1 MKILV
6 SGATGFI
13 GRSLIPTLQKAGH
26 QVYALVRQTDSRL
39 DKSIQQ
45 FTVHTLKELDEPM
58 DAFINLAG
66 EGIADKPWTE
76 KRKKS
81 LFDSRV
87 TLTKKIQQ
95 ALKYCPKIVI
105 SMSAVGLYGSDSNQ
119 TYHEESP
126 LPQDGFAHEICQA
139 WEKAAID
146 FATHGARLVI
156 FRLGVVLGPNGG
168 ALDKMRPA
176 YLFGLGG
183 KIGNGNQWFAWIH
196 IDDVIK
202 AINQALSD
210 EKMQGAY
217 NLVAPDIIQQKT
229 FAKSFAASLN
239 RPAVFPL
246 PAFILELALGDMA
259 SLLTKGPKILPTRLT
274 NEGVEF
280 TYPAIDG
287 ALIAVQNRR

>member
-13 GRSLIPTLQKAGH
+13 GRSLIPALQKAGH
-26 QVYALVRQTDSRL
+26 QVYALVRKTDSRL
-39 DKSIQQ
+39 DKSIPQ
-45 FTVHTLKELDEPM
+45 FTINTLAELSEPM
-58 DAFINLAG
+58 DVLINLAG
-66 EGIADKPWTE
+66 EGIADKPWSK
-76 KRKKS
+76 KRKQI

-87 TLTKKIQQ
+87 KLTKQIQQ
-95 ALKYCPKIVI
+95 ALKHCPKLII

-119 TYHEESP
+119 TYHEETT
-126 LPQDGFAHEICQA
+126 LPTDGFAHEICQA
-139 WEKAAID
+139 WEEAAHD

-183 KIGNGNQWFAWIH
+183 KIGRGNQWFSWVH

-217 NLVAPDIIQQKT
+217 NLVAPELIQQKT
-229 FAKSFAASLN
+229 FAKSFATSLN
-239 RPAVFPL
+239 RPAIFPL
-246 PAFILELALGDMA
+246 PAFILELTLGDMA

-274 NEGVEF
+274 NEGFEF
-280 TYPAIDG
+280 AYPTIDS
-287 ALIAVQNRR
+287 ALIAVQNQR